1 MTDATPARGGKRP
14 ARSLKDILNSEA
26 FRTLIYQVALAA
38 AVVLLGLYLY
48 QNVVTNL
55 QRQSIATGFGFLDQV
70 SQFEIGEKLIAY
82 SPRDTYGRALLVGLL
97 NTLTVSAAGIVVATV
112 IGFSVGI
119 ARVSS
124 NWLLQRIAL
133 TYVEIVRN
141 IPVILQVIFW
151 SAVIRNLPAPRQAVD
166 LGMDGRVIDRRKHQL
181 RIGRHRYPLS
191 GDRP

>member
-97 NTLTVSAAGIVVATV
+97 NTLTVSAAGIVVAVALALVSGAAVAQTSPTTDPAAV
-112 IGFSVGI
+112 SKDKGFLQG
-119 ARVSS
+119 SS
-124 NWLLQRIAL
+124 AYGER
-133 TYVEIVRN
+133 
-141 IPVILQVIFW
+141 
-151 SAVIRNLPAPRQAVD
+151 D
-166 LGMDGRVIDRRKHQL
+166 D
-181 RIGRHRYPLS
+181 S
-191 GDRP
+191 GANK